1 LAKASKNNSEPT
13 AGSSEYGVSAE
24 FEPDVPSRE
33 AVLRVLREAASD
45 LTPRAL
51 GKALGV
57 KYPFSEGLL
66 RRLQAMQRDG
76 QVVADAKG
84 RLSAVASSHFIS
96 GRVQGHRDGFGF
108 LIRDDGQADLFLPPR
123 EMLKVWHGDRVS
135 VRQEGMWRDKPQ
147 AVIVE
152 VLERRTHQLV
162 GRFLRENGVPVMV
175 PEDQRI
181 KRDVLLAAGETGG
194 AQPGQIVVVE
204 IVRQP
209 MRHAQPL
216 GRVVEV
222 LGQVDDPGMEIEIAV
237 RKFDVPV
244 AFSEATHA
252 EAAALPEA
260 VRKKDLQGRV
270 DLRDLPFITIDGE
283 DARDFDDA
291 VYCER
296 VNLGSEQRR
305 RAGWRLLVAIADVSH
320 YVTPTSSL
328 DADALERGTSVYFP
342 RRVIPMLPEALSNG
356 LCSLNPQVDR
366 LALVCDMVLPEKGSK
381 AGEVTAYQFYPA
393 VIRSHARTTYT
404 DVWAA
409 LQQPTGP
416 ATKALGDLYEN
427 VKDLHA
433 LYQLLHAAR
442 SKRGAMDFDT
452 VETRIVCNP
461 LGRIERIEPSER
473 NDAHRLIEA
482 CMLAAN
488 TCAADFIRRNKRL
501 GLYRVHEGPTADRL
515 TSLRDY
521 LKLLGL
527 TLDGGDA
534 PTPQDYMQMLAQ
546 ARQRPDYPVIQ
557 TMCLRSMQQAIYS
570 PEESGHFGLAYAHYA
585 HFTSPIRRYP
595 DLLMHRVIKSI
606 LNRQRYVP
614 RLPGMEE
621 RGDGRVNDQ
630 EKSVSTQALAR
641 EHERSV
647 WEQLGVTLSARER
660 RADEA
665 SRDVEIWLKCW
676 FIKEYVGEVFSGRVT
691 GVTNFGLFITLDTL
705 FVEGLVHVSEL
716 GSDYFQYV
724 EASHE
729 LRGERT
735 GVRYR
740 LTDPVQVQVAR
751 VDLESRRIDF
761 KLVKG
766 TSFKALKKGMKADS
780 SPADSARRSKKA
792 ASTKPAAL
800 KKTTAR
806 QRRAEEKRSA
816 KKAKPVAKKRR

>member
-1 LAKASKNNSEPT
+1 MASN
-13 AGSSEYGVSAE
+13 AAQGVSAN

-33 AVLRVLREAASD
+33 AILQVLRQASSA
-45 LTPRAL
+45 LAPRAL
-51 GKALGV
+51 GKMLGSG
-57 KYPFSEGLL
+57 YPFSEGLS
-66 RRLQAMQRDG
+66 RRLEAMQRDG
-76 QVVADAKG
+76 QVAVNAKG
-84 RLSAVASSHFIS
+84 HLTALAGAQFIS

-108 LIRDDGQADLFLPPR
+108 LIRDDGQPDLFLPSR
-123 EMLKVWHGDRVS
+123 EMLKVWHGDRVR
-135 VRQEGMWRDKPQ
+135 VREDGSWRDKPQ

-152 VLERRTHQLV
+152 VLERHTHKLV
-162 GRFLRENGVPVMV
+162 GRFLRENGVSVVV

-181 KRDVLLAAGETGG
+181 KRDILLEAGQSGG

-209 MRHAQPL
+209 MRHTQPL

-222 LGQVDDPGMEIEIAV
+222 LGQVDEPGMEIEIAV

-244 AFSEATHA
+244 AFSDATQQEAD
-252 EAAALPEA
+252 ALPDG
-260 VRKKDLQGRV
+260 VRKTDLQGRV
-270 DLRDLPFITIDGE
+270 DLRDVPFITIDGE

-296 VNLGSEQRR
+296 VNLGTEQRKR
-305 RAGWRLLVAIADVSH
+305 SGWRLLVAIADVSH
-320 YVTPTSSL
+320 YVVPGSAL

-342 RRVIPMLPEALSNG
+342 RRVIPMLPETLSNG

-404 DVWAA
+404 HIWAA

-416 ATKALGDLYEN
+416 AAHALGDLYAH
-427 VKDLHA
+427 VQDLYA
-433 LYQLLHAAR
+433 LHQLLHAAR
-442 SKRGAMDFDT
+442 ARRGAMDFDT
-452 VETRIVCNP
+452 VETHIVCNP

-488 TCAADFIRRNKRL
+488 TCAADFIKRNKRF
-501 GLYRVHEGPTADRL
+501 GLYRVHEGPTPDRL
-515 TSLRDY
+515 TSLREY
-521 LKLLGL
+521 LQLLGL

-534 PTPQDYMQMLAQ
+534 PSPQNYMQLLAQ
-546 ARQRPDYPVIQ
+546 ARQRPDWQIIQ
-557 TMCLRSMQQAIYS
+557 TMCLRSMQQALYS

-614 RLPGMEE
+614 RLPEMDE
-621 RGDGRVNDQ
+621 RPHAQ
-630 EKSVSTQALAR
+630 THAPKVSAKAQAQAY
-641 EHERSV
+641 ERSV
-647 WEQLGVTLSARER
+647 WEQLGIMLSARER

-716 GSDYFQYV
+716 GSDYFQYN

-740 LTDPVQVQVAR
+740 LTDSVQVQVAR
-751 VDLESRRIDF
+751 VDLEARRIDF

-766 TSFKALKKGMKADS
+766 TSFKALKKGMQAEATNTAAT
-780 SPADSARRSKKA
+780 PAAAFKHSKKA

-800 KKTTAR
+800 KKTTAK
-806 QRRAEEKRSA
+806 QRRAEEKRSV
-816 KKAKPVAKKRR
+816 KKAHGQASSQKKTTAKKRR